1 MQIDHRTLASKSAQN
16 HFCDF
21 FLTKHLPTMNAIHT
35 EANDE
40 QKSEGESD
48 EHESEVTWKK
58 LTMELT

>member
-48 EHESEVTWKK
+48 EHESEVT
-58 LTMELT
+58 